1 MCDCRHYDMPD
12 EERLEKLGH
21 FIRESGTEA
30 VLNLGD
36 TVSRKPLLLDEYP
49 TLESGFALYLKWR
62 RSLGIPFAECAIA
75 RELEF
80 FSRIMG
86 QEVDQLFELD
96 HNSAIITLLQ
106 QKPCR
111 LDVTQEEFVIN
122 ALEKCQGKT
131 VVIGTHQPVWGSC
144 SREGDVFLK
153 VAGGF
158 RKLLEDFSGRIIW
171 CGGHFHWDCE
181 EPSVSGALTSL
192 YPSRFRIKEN
202 GDYTYTTLIDTVTG
216 KLQTNFHDF

>member
-1 MCDCRHYDMPD
+1 MPD

-21 FIRESGTEA
+21 FIRESGTDA

-80 FSRIMG
+80 FPRIMG

-131 VVIGTHQPVWGSC
+131 VVIGTHQPFGGSC

-153 VAGGF
+153 VTGSF

-171 CGGHFHWDCE
+171 CGGHFHWE
-181 EPSVSGALTSL
+181 NEPPAVTGSLTAL
-192 YPSRFRIKEN
+192 YASRFRIISR
-202 GDYTYTTLIDTVTG
+202 DDTSYTSTIDTATG
-216 KLQTNFHDF
+216 KITVDFHNF